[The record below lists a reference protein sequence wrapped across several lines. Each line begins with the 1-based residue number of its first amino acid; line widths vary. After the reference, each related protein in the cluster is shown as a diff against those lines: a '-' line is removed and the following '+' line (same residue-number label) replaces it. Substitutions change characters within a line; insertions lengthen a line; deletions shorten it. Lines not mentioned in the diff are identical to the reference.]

1 MKFKKL
7 SINEQIYTEENL
19 DDIIKI
25 CHKITLK
32 HGGPLGDMNEKDLE
46 KKYKRK
52 NEYLIR
58 DLITALSI
66 CHNVTPVYEN
76 DKKTLQASSP
86 DEFALVSFAESLNFK
101 LKNRDEYRIVITNS
115 MNKDEE
121 YDILAC
127 FPFSSET
134 KRMGILVKHLESNKI
149 IFYLKGADVIM
160 ANKVRPIYKAIVNDE
175 CDNLAREGLRTLVIG
190 QKFIT
195 NDQYLFWKSMYDK
208 ACVSLVNR
216 A

>member
-76 DKKTLQASSP
+76 DQKTL
-86 DEFALVSFAESLNFK
+86 
-101 LKNRDEYRIVITNS
+101 
-115 MNKDEE
+115 
-121 YDILAC
+121 
-127 FPFSSET
+127 
-134 KRMGILVKHLESNKI
+134 
-149 IFYLKGADVIM
+149 
-160 ANKVRPIYKAIVNDE
+160 
-175 CDNLAREGLRTLVIG
+175 
-190 QKFIT
+190 
-195 NDQYLFWKSMYDK
+195 
-208 ACVSLVNR
+208 
-216 A
+216 